1 MINHKT
7 PRYLL
12 MEKATFIYMAVLS
25 LLILIFHANLTRWLN
40 LLGFNL
46 CVCLFMFLVAS
57 ILDHKPTGWR
67 FFFRHF
73 YPPILFTALYEENRY
88 LIHMVFPNLFDNLI
102 NRFELT
108 VFGIHP
114 TIWMQKFISF
124 GLSEYMMFSYVF
136 YYFLILILGLGL
148 FFSHKIRELDNFFFT
163 TAITFFFSY
172 LGFIFFPVA
181 GPRFALADLHHVE
194 LGGGLISH
202 FAQYLIG
209 RAGIQGGA
217 MPSSHVAVA
226 LVVLVYAN
234 RYHRLLFYVLSPLV
248 FSLFV
253 ATVYGRFHYVSDVIA
268 GLLVGAISILVCDR
282 IIKDQSDV
290 SEPSAVKKEFS
301 LDLARSD

>member
-1 MINHKT
+1 MNNIRT

-12 MEKATFIYMAVLS
+12 MEKATFIYMVVLS
-25 LLILIFHANLTRWLN
+25 LLILFFHTNLPHWYN

-57 ILDHKPTGWR
+57 VLDHKVKGWWY
-67 FFFRHF
+67 FFRHF

-88 LIHMVFPNLFDNLI
+88 LIHMVFPNLFDNLV

-108 VFGIHP
+108 VFGILP
-114 TIWMQKFISF
+114 TVWLQKFISF
-124 GLSEYMMFSYVF
+124 GLSEYMMFSYIF
-136 YYFLILILGLGL
+136 YYFLILVLGLGL
-148 FFSHKIRELDNFFFT
+148 FLSHKIRELDNFFFT
-163 TAITFFFSY
+163 IAVTFFFSY

-181 GPRFALADLHHVE
+181 GPRFALADLHLIE
-194 LGGGLISH
+194 LGGGFISH
-202 FAQYLIG
+202 FAKHLVQ
-209 RAGIQGGA
+209 RAGIQGAA

-226 LVVLVYAN
+226 LVVLIYAK
-234 RYHRLLFYVLSPLV
+234 RHHRLLFYVLSPLI

-282 IIKDQSDV
+282 IIKGQSDV
-290 SEPSAVKKEFS
+290 TEPSVVKKEFS